1 MITGYLLRQ
10 QAQDDLESIWL
21 YSYQEWG
28 AEQADKY
35 IRSLLSRFTWLSENP
50 QLGKQRTEIK
60 PSYYCFPEGMH
71 LIFYKVTRSGIDIIG
86 IPHQSMDIVGHF
98 DV

>member
-1 MITGYLLRQ
+1 VITGYSLRQ

-35 IRSLLSRFTWLSENP
+35 IRTLLSRFTWLSENP
-50 QLGKQRTEIK
+50 QLGKQRAEIK
-60 PSYYCFPEGMH
+60 PDYYCFPEGMH
-71 LIFYKVTRSGIDIIG
+71 LVFYKITRDGIDIIG
-86 IPHQSMDIVGHF
+86 VPHQSMDFITHF